1 MIEIFT
7 CPRDV
12 LLFIFQE
19 DACITIIINNLIR
32 LLGYS
37 LTESGYLYA
46 SNLYSIS
53 MLLYASSRGYHIQSL
68 RHLSPWPHV
77 YYTSSGDS
85 SLSIPNKLSISFSA
99 IFSSCATWPVTS
111 VYA

>member
-7 CPRDV
+7 CSRDV

-53 MLLYASSRGYHIQSL
+53 MLFCMQVPEGIISNLCAICLPGPMSIIQAVVTL
-68 RHLSPWPHV
+68 R
-77 YYTSSGDS
+77 
-85 SLSIPNKLSISFSA
+85 
-99 IFSSCATWPVTS
+99 
-111 VYA
+111 

>member
-53 MLLYASSRGYHIQSL
+53 MLFVCKFQRVSYPIFAPFVSLAPCLLYKQ
-68 RHLSPWPHV
+68 W
-77 YYTSSGDS
+77 
-85 SLSIPNKLSISFSA
+85 
-99 IFSSCATWPVTS
+99 
-111 VYA
+111 